1 MLINIERAGVKR
13 MDQDLFSGAQF
24 VNRYQHVHWN
34 LSLNMGQSFFILS
47 MKEQSTGNGCPER
60 LPHLLLGRY

>member
-1 MLINIERAGVKR
+1 MLINIERAGDKR
-13 MDQDLFSGAQF
+13 MDHDLFISAQCG
-24 VNRYQHVHWN
+24 NRYQHVHWN